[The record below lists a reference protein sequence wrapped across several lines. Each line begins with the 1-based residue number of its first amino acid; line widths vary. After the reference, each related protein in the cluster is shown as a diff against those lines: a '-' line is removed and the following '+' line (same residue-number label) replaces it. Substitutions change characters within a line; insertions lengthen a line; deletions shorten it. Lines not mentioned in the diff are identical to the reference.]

1 MALSRKASAVA
12 CMVLFSVLV
21 TKVWTGRQSQFFN
34 LADSFVPSM
43 VEKMLLDCGLHP
55 KDVKEIMKKLDF
67 SLLDDMI
74 KDSRQNQVKV
84 GLLAKDN
91 EEKGEKN
98 SMRNWYYNLEPLIRR
113 YPASRRNLADHPTPT
128 MVPTHAPPTFC
139 SPAYASASFPYV
151 SSGPS
156 KSSPAPPSILR
167 PARTLTHASS
177 KFVPPAFDEMSPD
190 ETADFLAK
198 EQEETN
204 KTIAV
209 AVALSVAGTSFV
221 AAILFILY
229 INCRRKKV
237 YSSNDLKDDK
247 PLLSLSLSDFS
258 DSSQNSGIAT
268 SSEKNKSGVL
278 SLKSESIQVGDAS
291 PLSVGSAEVPSS
303 KLHSGHLSSSMELSG
318 APTNGPAEKPTSK
331 PPPPPPPPPPP
342 SPLPRSPPSPPSP
355 SSPSPPPPPPPP
367 PPSPSPSSSPSP
379 PPLPPPRSPQPPPP
393 PPVMAP
399 PVPNAVPS
407 APVPPPPPSIKRPGG
422 PPPPPPKAAS
432 VPRAPK
438 INMGPSKVPPPSP
451 LGPQHSVSD
460 GAPKTKLKPL
470 FWDKVLANPDQSMV
484 WNQIK
489 SGSFQFDEE
498 MIESLFGYNSANK
511 PKNCGKGLSSKVP
524 VEYVRILDAKKSQNL
539 AISLK
544 ALNVKIEGVRD
555 ALMEGK
561 KLPVE
566 LLQTL
571 IKMAP
576 TTDEELKLRLYTG
589 DHSELGLAERFLKAL
604 LDIPF
609 AFQRLEALL
618 FMASMPEEVSTATE
632 SFSTLEVA
640 CEELKSSRLFL
651 KLLEAVLKTGNRMN
665 DGTFRGGAQAFKLD
679 TLLKLSDVKGADGKT
694 TLLHFVVQEII
705 RSEGVRAVR
714 IARERSGSVSS
725 LNSDDLSDD
734 SLHESED
741 YFRKLGLKIV
751 SGLGDELQNVKK
763 AASLDADALATLV
776 AQLNHRSVRTKE
788 FLNTSMKSHEE
799 ESGFHHILE
808 SFMEQAETGISFL
821 LGEEKRLRLLVKKT
835 TDFFHG
841 NAGKD
846 EGLRLFVIV
855 RDFLVMLD
863 KACKEVR
870 EAPRKVKQAPRNRE
884 TSSPLPVPDPKQL
897 LFPAIRDR
905 RVDSSSSDDES

>member
-1 MALSRKASAVA
+1 
-12 CMVLFSVLV
+12 MVLFSVLV
-21 TKVWTGRQSQFFN
+21 TKVWPGRQSQFFN
-34 LADSFVPSM
+34 LADSFVPNM

-258 DSSQNSGIAT
+258 GMKSLYTCSIIQITLWTFKFIYGAIWCTNQWT
-268 SSEKNKSGVL
+268 SRKAHFQTSTS
-278 SLKSESIQVGDAS
+278 AS
-291 PLSVGSAEVPSS
+291 A
-303 KLHSGHLSSSMELSG
+303 SSS
-318 APTNGPAEKPTSK
+318 TFTST
-331 PPPPPPPPPPP
+331 
-342 SPLPRSPPSPPSP
+342 SITTFTSISIFTFTST
-355 SSPSPPPPPPPP
+355 STSTSI
-367 PPSPSPSSSPSP
+367 SISISITISSSTST
-379 PPLPPPRSPQPPPP
+379 STISTTSTTTTC
-393 PPVMAP
+393 
-399 PVPNAVPS
+399 NGS
-407 APVPPPPPSIKRPGG
+407 ST
-422 PPPPPPKAAS
+422 AS

-725 LNSDDLSDD
+725 LNSDDLS
-734 SLHESED
+734 
-741 YFRKLGLKIV
+741 
-751 SGLGDELQNVKK
+751 LQRGERSTKK
-763 AASLDADALATLV
+763 S
-776 AQLNHRSVRTKE
+776 
-788 FLNTSMKSHEE
+788 
-799 ESGFHHILE
+799 
-808 SFMEQAETGISFL
+808 
-821 LGEEKRLRLLVKKT
+821 
-835 TDFFHG
+835 
-841 NAGKD
+841 
-846 EGLRLFVIV
+846 
-855 RDFLVMLD
+855 
-863 KACKEVR
+863 
-870 EAPRKVKQAPRNRE
+870 
-884 TSSPLPVPDPKQL
+884 
-897 LFPAIRDR
+897 
-905 RVDSSSSDDES
+905 